1 MADDEFDKKFQE
13 DLEKAQALSLEALA
27 FEEFR
32 KRKLQ
37 SELSQYSLESC
48 TSSSNHSS
56 TKKESSV
63 KNSATRYESPPGQTE
78 VKLDQIQPV
87 SRPRPGALIK
97 GLSESKIAVLKPPP
111 SVGKRPSTSSQPD
124 LISFGSP
131 IQESAP
137 GSSLDATDSFEEFTA
152 PSLPVQPNNSNYVNN
167 SPVCRNLG
175 FDLTSLTSNLPSPNS
190 QLSILPS
197 PSSSSHVFP
206 YTPFSSFSSPPQGT
220 QYSIPPQYGW
230 IAPSTPNY
238 SHNSLSHTQ
247 NSLSH
252 SQNTLSHSQN
262 SSSYCLNSLSYSAN
276 SCMSNALQLSNLQ
289 QSLHQSTPGSHQHAT
304 VSSSTEPLAIGYGS
318 SSGSGVG
325 ATTSG
330 ELSVLKVV
338 EKKDNNNLIDWDP
351 GPLASMMTSGYDP
364 NRVRVSILE
373 AFDPLCSSPCGEPVD
388 PNGNLTTSNLT
399 PIAEDQV
406 SHSTSSIYDPYDP
419 CDYLYEPTDSG
430 SGDPVYAVVTKKPPP
445 PLPAKKLERNVSV
458 EERTKSIKRSVSNA
472 AASSQYENIQIIK
485 RRAALSDPDLLA
497 FHAMVKS
504 LRSEFVANDSKTNSG
519 LVVSPTLENTYT
531 QDTSVKLIIY
541 NSVRNLNFTS
551 NVSTSIE
558 HVMLH
563 IVCELDA
570 GSASDYVLKVYS
582 KNEYFAERS
591 TILAEYEYVHECIK
605 LERDIELTLLH
616 IDQLERS
623 LARTSQDDLNDAS
636 LSLDDLLPKEMV
648 QPISHES
655 LLILLE
661 TFEKEVARYEQHLNT
676 GKNVAQSVK
685 AVCTL
690 LGNVETL
697 EISSALEEFIATD
710 HTDSN
715 HSNNNSVEI
724 GHEIDDNYSYVRLN
738 NTLGHGG
745 GGGGYTSELFEIRK
759 EKLFEAVHNLVTMY
773 CQAFRVNFT
782 ILPTST
788 DEMSNAPK
796 LSSEILEAVLV
807 QVSCLHRL
815 AVDWT
820 HDEYLIAAQIYYG
833 TRPLAHP
840 IFTKSVRPSQSMYTR
855 LVFDSWLQF
864 DQTSVCLL
872 PREARL
878 VLVLYGR
885 TVLPQ
890 EGSNDSPEPEVTQVE
905 LGWTS
910 LQFFNFERRMASG
923 QYLLSLWPPSCDKR
937 LGPAPA
943 PASHPQGDTHPV
955 LAVEL
960 PPSSGCDIRFPS
972 PPSAPLSPPIDP
984 DMYDFSSLDDNTQQ
998 TLINLCQ
1005 ETIFERPRLED
1016 REILW
1021 EKRHYLVG
1029 MPSGLAKVLL
1039 AAHSWD
1045 YACLNDLHSMLH
1057 SWAPLEPVPALQL
1070 LLPCFPDCEVRRV
1083 AISWIQK
1090 IASDELVDYLAQLV
1104 QALKSETYET
1114 NALAQFLLERALL
1127 SPRVAHHLYWLLIQ
1141 TLPGHSPQNSAVD
1154 DVSIGEARSHRRLQL
1169 LLRALLATCG
1179 EALRNRFMCQQL
1191 LVKNL
1196 HSIAENIKTCKESH
1210 RMRTLSSELESLH
1223 TALQQTP
1230 TCLPL
1235 SPSLE
1240 VKGIDIRT
1248 CSYFP
1253 SNTLPLKISF
1263 LSSELRTIPA
1273 IFKVGDDLQQDMLT
1287 LQMIRIMDKMWLREG
1302 LDLKMVTFSCVP
1314 TGHKRGIIEMVQDAE
1329 TLRKIQVELGLTG
1342 SFKDRPIAEWLAKH
1356 NPSAL
1361 EYERAVANF
1370 TASCAGYS
1378 VATYVLGIC
1387 DRHND
1392 NIMLKTSGHLFHI
1405 DFGKFLG
1412 DAQMFGNFKR
1422 DRTPFVLT
1430 PDMVYVINGGDKS
1443 SDKFQNFIDLCCQA
1457 FNIVRKHG
1465 NLLLNLFGL
1474 MASSGIPGV
1483 TMSAVHYVQ
1492 SCLLPHLSN
1501 AESAASFARLIHS
1514 SVRSRFV
1521 QLNFFIHNLSQ
1532 LRFTADSSQ
1541 GPLLSFIPRTYTLA
1555 QDGRI
1560 VSVEVYGYQKR
1571 YDPDKYYVF
1580 ILKVERER
1588 QRDPTYL
1595 FRSFREFEEFQQ
1607 KLCTYFP
1614 LSKFASLQCSG
1625 LTVGR
1630 SNIKHVAEKRRHDIK
1645 RFLDSLFNMA
1655 DEICH
1660 SDLVYTFF
1668 HPLLRDQQE
1677 ANIHET
1683 KLKERKTIKQME
1695 AERRSIR
1702 GEIKLSIHYERM
1714 RNSLMVMVQHVKE
1727 LPMVGGQEPSSYVKV
1742 YLLPDTTKSTK
1753 RKTKVVKKSCNPSFM
1768 EMLVYRLPYEI
1779 IQHRTLQATVWNHDT
1794 LQENEFLGGISFP
1807 LNDLEMDT
1815 EVTAWHPLDNVT
1827 TRHI

>member
-1 MADDEFDKKFQE
+1 MADDEFDKQFQE
-13 DLEKAQALSLEALA
+13 DLEKARALSLEALA

-37 SELSQYSLESC
+37 TELSQYSLENC
-48 TSSSNHSS
+48 TSSSNHTS
-56 TKKESSV
+56 TKKESSL
-63 KNSATRYESPPGQTE
+63 KNSFTRYESPQVQTE

-87 SRPRPGALIK
+87 SRPRPGALVK
-97 GLSESKIAVLKPPP
+97 GLSDSVLKPPP
-111 SVGKRPSTSSQPD
+111 SGGKRSSTTSQPD
-124 LISFGSP
+124 LISFASP
-131 IQESAP
+131 IQESS
-137 GSSLDATDSFEEFTA
+137 GSSLDATDSFEEFT
-152 PSLPVQPNNSNYVNN
+152 NYVAN
-167 SPVCRNLG
+167 SQVCRNLG
-175 FDLTSLTSNLPSPNS
+175 FDLTSLTSNLPPPSSQLSILPPPNS
-190 QLSILPS
+190 QLSILP
-197 PSSSSHVFP
+197 PPNSSVVP
-206 YTPFSSFSSPPQGT
+206 AYPPFCHAYNTPPQGP

-230 IAPSTPNY
+230 IAPPPTPSYSQSSSMSCSSFSQNNSMSNCLRLTNMQQGLHHATSPSGSTP
-238 SHNSLSHTQ
+238 
-247 NSLSH
+247 
-252 SQNTLSHSQN
+252 
-262 SSSYCLNSLSYSAN
+262 
-276 SCMSNALQLSNLQ
+276 
-289 QSLHQSTPGSHQHAT
+289 
-304 VSSSTEPLAIGYGS
+304 TETLAIGYISSGS
-318 SSGSGVG
+318 SSTP
-325 ATTSG
+325 AITSG
-330 ELSVLKVV
+330 DLSVLKVV
-338 EKKDNNNLIDWDP
+338 EKKDNNNLIDLNLWDP
-351 GPLASMMTSGYDP
+351 GPLASMLTASNDP

-373 AFDPLCSSPCGEPVD
+373 AFDPLCSPHPAD
-388 PNGNLTTSNLT
+388 PNGNPTTSSLP
-399 PIAEDQV
+399 PIAEDQA
-406 SHSTSSIYDPYDP
+406 SQSTSSIYDPYDP
-419 CDYLYEPTDSG
+419 CDYLYEPTDPG
-430 SGDPVYAVVTKKPPP
+430 SGDPVYAVVSKKPPP
-445 PLPAKKLERNVSV
+445 PVPAKRLERSLST
-458 EERTKSIKRSVSNA
+458 EGRTKTLKRSVSNTV
-472 AASSQYENIQIIK
+472 SSQYENIQIIK

-504 LRSEFVANDSKTNSG
+504 LRAEFLATDPYTNIG

-531 QDTSVKLIIY
+531 QETSVKLIIY
-541 NSVRNLNFTS
+541 NSIRNLNFTS
-551 NVSTSIE
+551 CVSTSIE

-570 GSASDYVLKVYS
+570 GNASDYVLKVYS
-582 KNEYFAERS
+582 KNEYFTQH

-623 LARTSQDDLNDAS
+623 LARTPQDDLNDAS
-636 LSLDDLLPKEMV
+636 LTLDDLLPKEMV

-661 TFEKEVARYEQHLNT
+661 TFEKEVTRYEQHLNT
-676 GKNVAQSVK
+676 GKNVVQSVK

-697 EISSALEEFIATD
+697 EISSALEEFIATE
-710 HTDSN
+710 HKDSN
-715 HSNNNSVEI
+715 SNSNNNSVEI
-724 GHEIDDNYSYVRLN
+724 GHEIDENYSYVRLN
-738 NTLGHGG
+738 NSTHGHN
-745 GGGGYTSELFEIRK
+745 SELFEIRK

-782 ILPTST
+782 ILSTST
-788 DEMSNAPK
+788 DEMSNAPIK
-796 LSSEILEAVLV
+796 LSSEILDAVLV
-807 QVSCLHRL
+807 NLSCLHRL

-840 IFTKSVRPSQSMYTR
+840 ILSKSVRPTQSMYTR

-885 TVLPQ
+885 TIQPQ
-890 EGSNDSPEPEVTQVE
+890 EGSNESPEPEVTQVE

-955 LAVEL
+955 LAIEL
-960 PPSSGCDIRFPS
+960 PPPSGCDIRFPPPPS
-972 PPSAPLSPPIDP
+972 PPLSSPIDP
-984 DMYDFSSLDDNTQQ
+984 DTYDFSSLDENTQQ
-998 TLINLCQ
+998 TLVNLCQ

-1029 MPSGLAKVLL
+1029 IPNGLAKVLL

-1070 LLPCFPDCEVRRV
+1070 LLPCFPDCEVRCV
-1083 AISWIQK
+1083 AISWIEN

-1114 NALAQFLLERALL
+1114 NALAKFLLKRALL

-1154 DVSIGEARSHRRLQL
+1154 DVSISEARSHRRLQL

-1191 LVKNL
+1191 LVKSL

-1223 TALQQTP
+1223 GTLQQTP

-1302 LDLKMVTFSCVP
+1302 LDLKMVTFSCIP

-1430 PDMVYVINGGDKS
+1430 PDMVYVINGGEKS
-1443 SDKFQNFIDLCCQA
+1443 SDKFQDFIDLCCQA

-1514 SVRSRFV
+1514 SVKSRFV

-1532 LRFTADSSQ
+1532 LRFTADSSE
-1541 GPLLSFIPRTYTLA
+1541 GPLLSFIPRTYALA

-1614 LSKFASLQCSG
+1614 LSKFASLQSSG

-1677 ANIHET
+1677 ADIHET
-1683 KLKERKTIKQME
+1683 KLKERKTMKQME

-1742 YLLPDTTKSTK
+1742 YLLPDATKSTK
-1753 RKTKVVKKSCNPSFM
+1753 RKTKVVKRSCNPSFM

-1807 LNDLEMDT
+1807 LNDLELDT

-1827 TRHI
+1827 TRHYLNWVGKSIRPGFNKNQGLNQRKGFFPLSFILFF